1 MANSASPMQSN
12 TGACMKNRT
21 RDYTLKMHPGCDGN
35 RQTAQRRDEGM
46 LKSQLAQLEKDL
58 IWKINSFLFF
68 GEGEHMAA
76 PVQSM
81 SFQQAMVL
89 LSHNLYIYDEIDVSS
104 SGVDDQQIAMLMK
117 HVKGCA
123 TPNDLSLTRKSKI
136 HSLYLGYNSISAG
149 GQRAIADFLGHHE
162 NNIELLSLCSND
174 IEHGIEIAKSL
185 QNNARLKELNLH
197 SNHISDHGLME
208 ISRSLQSNTT
218 LTFLDVDCNRIHDE
232 SVLALA
238 DCLLN
243 YNSSLTSL
251 SLADNLIG
259 EDGGIALGKVISKN
273 STLRYLNVSRNRLGN
288 RGVAAILL
296 GMETNKTVSRLEL
309 SSNDFDD
316 GAAIGI
322 ADMLDLNSTVKHLKV
337 DHNDMTDFGAERISK
352 ILMFR
357 AKNLQLKTLS
367 CSYNN
372 FTDAGIALLKNFKN
386 CYNCPITICT
396 FGNGTESSA
405 SKAR

>member
-123 TPNDLSLTRKSKI
+123 
-136 HSLYLGYNSISAG
+136 
-149 GQRAIADFLGHHE
+149 
-162 NNIELLSLCSND
+162 
-174 IEHGIEIAKSL
+174 
-185 QNNARLKELNLH
+185 
-197 SNHISDHGLME
+197 
-208 ISRSLQSNTT
+208 
-218 LTFLDVDCNRIHDE
+218 
-232 SVLALA
+232 
-238 DCLLN
+238 
-243 YNSSLTSL
+243 
-251 SLADNLIG
+251 
-259 EDGGIALGKVISKN
+259 
-273 STLRYLNVSRNRLGN
+273 
-288 RGVAAILL
+288 
-296 GMETNKTVSRLEL
+296 LE
-309 SSNDFDD
+309 
-316 GAAIGI
+316 
-322 ADMLDLNSTVKHLKV
+322 
-337 DHNDMTDFGAERISK
+337 
-352 ILMFR
+352 
-357 AKNLQLKTLS
+357 
-367 CSYNN
+367 
-372 FTDAGIALLKNFKN
+372 
-386 CYNCPITICT
+386 
-396 FGNGTESSA
+396 
-405 SKAR
+405 